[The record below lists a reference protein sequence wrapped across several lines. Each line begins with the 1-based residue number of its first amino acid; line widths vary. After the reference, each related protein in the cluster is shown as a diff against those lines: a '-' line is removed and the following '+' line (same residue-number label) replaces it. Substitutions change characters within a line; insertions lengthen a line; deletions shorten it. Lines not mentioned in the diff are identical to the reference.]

1 MKIFENGLWII
12 PENEFNIIV
21 IDVQRV
27 GKKDKVSLTKDKK
40 FIIVGLIQNDTE
52 DGYLIAHF
60 ERVAE
65 EYEVKEVNKN
75 FEVRQ
80 RQREK

>member
-12 PENEFNIIV
+12 PENEFNIID
-21 IDVQRV
+21 IAVQRV
-27 GKKDKVSLTKDKK
+27 IKKDKVSLTKDKK
-40 FIIVGLIQNDTE
+40 FIIVGLIKNDTE

-80 RQREK
+80 SLREK

>member
-1 MKIFENGLWII
+1 M
-12 PENEFNIIV
+12 
-21 IDVQRV
+21 
-27 GKKDKVSLTKDKK
+27 TKDKK
-40 FIIVGLIQNDTE
+40 FIIVGLIKNYTQ

-65 EYEVKEVNKN
+65 EHEVKEVNKN

-80 RQREK
+80 SLGEK